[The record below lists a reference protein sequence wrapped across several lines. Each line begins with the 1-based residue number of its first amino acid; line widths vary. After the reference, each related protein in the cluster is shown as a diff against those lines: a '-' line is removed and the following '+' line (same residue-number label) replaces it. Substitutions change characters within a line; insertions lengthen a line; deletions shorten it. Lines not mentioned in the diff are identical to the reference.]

1 MKKII
6 FWVLAAAFLLSAC
19 AKPAEDA
26 PETQATTAQTQPQ
39 TQPATEP
46 SPPDPR
52 EALFG
57 DWQYEMSVDGNIMA
71 LPDFDGI
78 VTYPLLWSFYKDG
91 TVAVMENRDVYL
103 TAISDFENKLIDFMV
118 DSRYELFVSECN
130 YQGHYSA
137 YIEQEWVTN
146 GLGEQ
151 VREEMTET
159 VSGLQLSVRC
169 APARFLGTYTVE
181 GELITVTDAEGGS
194 YDFTFSVSQEALI
207 LTPEAG
213 NTLLQTL
220 NLPEPLI
227 LLP

>member
-1 MKKII
+1 MKKFI
-6 FWVLAAAFLLSAC
+6 FWALAAAFLLSAC
-19 AKPAEDA
+19 AKPAEDP

-39 TQPATEP
+39 TQPTTEP

-52 EALFG
+52 EALLG
-57 DWQYEMSVDGNIMA
+57 DWQYEITVDGSFMA
-71 LPDFDGI
+71 LPDFDGT
-78 VTYPLLWSFYKDG
+78 VAYPLVWSFREDG
-91 TVAVMENRDVYL
+91 SVTVMEDREVYL
-103 TAISDFENKLIDFMV
+103 TAIEDFENRVIDFMV

-169 APARFLGTYTVE
+169 APERFLGSYTVD
-181 GELITVTDAEGGS
+181 GERLTVTDDQGGS
-194 YDFTFSVSQEALI
+194 YPFTFSVSQEALI